1 MLIMIGSTLAG
12 LFGKG
17 VTEKAAR
24 LIGIGTL
31 IFAAV
36 AAFLIWLAIHDSNVA
51 DDALDEQDAQINAAV
66 IEADRYAGNQ
76 MEARDRDFANSQG
89 EIGNAIGNATAAD
102 PAKGKRPVGPAS
114 QSYYDELRRQQR
126 EKNR

>member
-17 VTEKAAR
+17 VTDKAAR

-36 AAFLIWLAIHDSNVA
+36 AAFLIWLAIHDANVA
-51 DDALDEQDAQINAAV
+51 DNALDEQDAEINAAV
-66 IEADRYAGNQ
+66 IDADRAAGENKV
-76 MEARDRDFANSQG
+76 ERDRDFANSQG
-89 EIGNAIGNATAAD
+89 EIGNAVAGAKAAD
-102 PAKGKRPVGPAS
+102 PAKGQRPVGSAS
-114 QSYYDELRRQQR
+114 QAYYDELRRQQR
-126 EKNR
+126 EKQK